1 MASKWR
7 VSLEVQ
13 NLFDKYYFT
22 SKSDITTSLG
32 EVTGVP
38 GLPRTYLMSVERK
51 FF

>member
-1 MASKWR
+1 MDSKWK
-7 VSLEVQ
+7 VALEVQ

-38 GLPRTYLMSVERK
+38 GLPRTVSLSVERK
-51 FF
+51 F